1 MTVKSNN
8 ISVIDHRV
16 SDEDRR
22 RRGGHKGGIL
32 WLTGLPGSG
41 KSTLAFD
48 LERRLFD
55 AGRQVYAMD
64 GDNLR
69 YGLNSDLGFSHADR
83 SENIRRVGEVA
94 ALYADAGLI
103 AITAF
108 ISPYRA
114 DRQAARRAGGARF
127 HEVYLSA
134 SLEVCEG
141 RDPKG
146 HYKRARAGEI
156 PDFTG
161 ISAPYEAPEAP
172 EFTVDTGALDIAQ
185 SVAALA
191 KYVANAFEQRKD

>member
-8 ISVIDHRV
+8 IKAISHRLSNEDRWRRQDHR
-16 SDEDRR
+16 
-22 RRGGHKGGIL
+22 GGVL

-55 AGRQVYAMD
+55 SGQQVYAMD

-69 YGLNSDLGFSHADR
+69 YGLNSDLGFSPSDR

-114 DRQAARRAGGARF
+114 DRQAARRAAGERF
-127 HEVYLSA
+127 HEVFLSA
-134 SLEVCEG
+134 SLDVCEG

-146 HYKRARAGEI
+146 HYEKARAGKI

-161 ISAPYEAPEAP
+161 VSAPYEVPENA
-172 EFTVDTGALDIAQ
+172 ELVIDTGVMGVADCLDILVDYVDTAFRLDGG
-185 SVAALA
+185 
-191 KYVANAFEQRKD
+191 

>member
-1 MTVKSNN
+1 MTIKSSN
-8 ISVIDHRV
+8 IKQISHRV
-16 SDEDRR
+16 LDDDRR
-22 RRGGHKGGIL
+22 RREGHRGGVL

-41 KSTLAFD
+41 KSTLAFE

-55 AGRQVYAMD
+55 AGCQVYAMD

-69 YGLNSDLGFSHADR
+69 YGLNSDLGFSPADR

-146 HYKRARAGEI
+146 HYEKARAGEI

-161 ISAPYEAPEAP
+161 VSAPYEVPGKAEL
-172 EFTVDTGALDIAQ
+172 VIDTGVMGVAESLDIL
-185 SVAALA
+185 VG
-191 KYVANAFEQRKD
+191 YVDRAFRRSAR

>member
-1 MTVKSNN
+1 MAVKSNN
-8 ISVIDHRV
+8 IKVIHHRL
-16 SDEDRR
+16 SNEDRWR
-22 RRGGHKGGIL
+22 RQDHQGGVL

-41 KSTLAFD
+41 KSTLAFE

-55 AGRQVYAMD
+55 TGHQVYAMD

-69 YGLNSDLGFSHADR
+69 YGLNSDLGFSPADR

-114 DRQAARRAGGARF
+114 DRQAARQAVGDRF

-134 SLEVCEG
+134 SVEACEG

-146 HYKRARAGEI
+146 HYEKARAGEI

-161 ISAPYEAPEAP
+161 VSAPYEAPENP
-172 EFTVDTGALDIAQ
+172 ELVIDTGVVGIADCLDIL
-185 SVAALA
+185 VE
-191 KYVANAFEQRKD
+191 YVNRAFRLDGG